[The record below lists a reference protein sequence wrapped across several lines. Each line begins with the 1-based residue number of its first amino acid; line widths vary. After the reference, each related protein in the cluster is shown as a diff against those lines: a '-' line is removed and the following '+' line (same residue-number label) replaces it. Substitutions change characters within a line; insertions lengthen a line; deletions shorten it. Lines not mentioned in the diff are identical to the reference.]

1 MLQVYYQSCRLI
13 VLVHAIMQAKLAL
26 NKPDRQGPW
35 FLAAVYN
42 GVNLTQTW
50 GHHALVLSEAILI
63 ATISRSE
70 LALMSAAP
78 DSLFSM
84 ISLAAIFVILSKWNV
99 YENIGQQ
106 MPGSSDPILARI
118 IEKLSL
124 IACSPDHFAVKCAR
138 LIEAGVLSFRKK
150 TERSEPGP
158 KVFSKPVLR
167 HFTEYG
173 PTSRSGSG
181 SGSGSN
187 GMGTGGYAAGGSA
200 VGAGTGGSLP
210 HGPIDPQYTFLNV
223 PMSDPNYFM
232 SSDIFFDDDFWS
244 AFM

>member
-1 MLQVYYQSCRLI
+1 
-13 VLVHAIMQAKLAL
+13 MQAKLAL
-26 NKPDRQGPW
+26 NKPDVQGPW
-35 FLAAVYN
+35 FLAAEHN
-42 GVNLTQTW
+42 GVNLAQSW

-70 LALMSAAP
+70 LAMMSTAP

-84 ISLAAIFVILSKWNV
+84 ITLAAIFVILSKWNV

-106 MPGSSDPILARI
+106 MPGSSDSILARI
-118 IEKLSL
+118 IERLSL
-124 IACSPDHFAVKCAR
+124 IACSPDHFAAKCAR
-138 LIEAGVLSFRKK
+138 LIEGGVLSFRKK
-150 TERSEPGP
+150 TERSELGP
-158 KVFSKPVLR
+158 NVFSKPVLR

-173 PTSRSGSG
+173 PTNRTASVP
-181 SGSGSN
+181 N
-187 GMGTGGYAAGGSA
+187 GMGTSGYASGSSAGG
-200 VGAGTGGSLP
+200 VDAGSSLTP
-210 HGPIDPQYTFLNV
+210 GPIDPQYTFLNV

>member
-1 MLQVYYQSCRLI
+1 MLKVYYQSCRLI

-35 FLAAVYN
+35 FLAAVHN

-70 LALMSAAP
+70 LALMSTAP

-106 MPGSSDPILARI
+106 MPGSSDSILARI
-118 IEKLSL
+118 IERLSL
-124 IACSPDHFAVKCAR
+124 IACSPDHFAAKCAR
-138 LIEAGVLSFRKK
+138 LIEGGVLSFRRK

-158 KVFSKPVLR
+158 KVSKPVLR
-167 HFTEYG
+167 HYTEYG
-173 PTSRSGSG
+173 PTSKSA
-181 SGSGSN
+181 SGSN
-187 GMGTGGYAAGGSA
+187 GMGTGGYTVGSSA
-200 VGAGTGGSLP
+200 PGVDTGGSLP
-210 HGPIDPQYTFLNV
+210 PGPMDPQYTFLNV